1 MNGGILEPS
10 AAEDLARIPYR
21 EPQGGFK
28 RKE

>member
-10 AAEDLARIPYR
+10 AVEDLARILYR
-21 EPQGGFK
+21 GPQGGFK